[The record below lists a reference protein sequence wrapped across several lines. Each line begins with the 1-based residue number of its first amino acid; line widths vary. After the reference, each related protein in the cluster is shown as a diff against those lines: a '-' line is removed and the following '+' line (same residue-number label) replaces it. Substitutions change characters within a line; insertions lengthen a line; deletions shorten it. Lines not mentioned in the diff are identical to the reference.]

1 MREKESGWK
10 NSMWKKLRRRST
22 SIHEVFI
29 NPLTTCEILNVCRDS
44 FFYKNAGSRPSSQS
58 LQRSWDLAFS
68 FALDKTGAQ
77 NLAQNKSEHKKA
89 PKFRPFASNV

>member
-44 FFYKNAGSRPSSQS
+44 FLQERRFAAEFAKLAKIVGLGVQLCSR
-58 LQRSWDLAFS
+58 
-68 FALDKTGAQ
+68 
-77 NLAQNKSEHKKA
+77 
-89 PKFRPFASNV
+89 